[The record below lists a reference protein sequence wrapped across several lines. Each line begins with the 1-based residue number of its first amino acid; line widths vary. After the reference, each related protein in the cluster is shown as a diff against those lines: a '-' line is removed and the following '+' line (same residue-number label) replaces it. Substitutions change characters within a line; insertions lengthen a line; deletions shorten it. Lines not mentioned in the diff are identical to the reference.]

1 MFGNAFKQICYYY
14 LCEKMKVVS
23 IAIHKGGAGKTTT
36 AVNLAAWLAYPRH
49 GLTQRKV
56 LLIDMDPQANATE
69 CFMEPEVVKKSIGDV
84 LLRRCKIS
92 DAIIPAPSLP
102 FLNIL
107 PSAIEMLLQ
116 EYFGD
121 YNGLAMDV
129 LKRAL
134 EEVQGKYDYVI
145 CDCPPNLM
153 HFTKNALMASDYV
166 IMPMEPEPLPL
177 RGLREFTG
185 QILRDFHRYSPVQ
198 AGGVVL
204 VHRAPKSRK
213 YLPDRIK
220 REIRALSPTLLFEQ
234 EIHLDQELA
243 MMAEDH
249 QPVCIRAPGSNG
261 AREYLGLSIE
271 FEARIPP

>member
-1 MFGNAFKQICYYY
+1 M
-14 LCEKMKVVS
+14 LLLPLKMKVVS

-36 AVNLAAWLAYPRH
+36 AVNLAAWLACPRPA
-49 GLTQRKV
+49 GLPQRKV

-69 CFMEPEVVKKSIGDV
+69 CFMDPDVVKKSIGDV

-92 DAIIPAPSLP
+92 EAIITAPSLP

-107 PSAIEMLLQ
+107 PSKIEMLLQ

-121 YNGLAMDV
+121 YNGLAMDA

-134 EEVQGKYDYVI
+134 EEVQNKYDYVI

-166 IMPMEPEPLPL
+166 IIPMEPEPLPF
-177 RGLREFTG
+177 RGFKEFTG

-204 VHRAPKSRK
+204 VHRAPRSRK
-213 YLPDRIK
+213 YLPDRIRK
-220 REIRALSPTLLFEQ
+220 EIRASNPMLLFEQ

-249 QPVCIRAPGSNG
+249 QPACVRAPGSNG